1 MAAVAVPAVDVAA
14 RAVPAAWA
22 VPAPWTV
29 PAGFAAAHRLLTG
42 GARVTVLE
50 ASGRLGGK
58 LYAGEI

>member
-1 MAAVAVPAVDVAA
+1 MSAANGRTGHVVVV
-14 RAVPAAWA
+14 
-22 VPAPWTV
+22 
-29 PAGFAAAHRLLTG
+29 GGGISGLAAAHRLLTG